1 MRIVAV
7 ILVGF
12 FSISNL
18 YAIDNG
24 SMIDS
29 ELIESN
35 YIIFAEEEKPLEEE
49 PDCE

>member
-12 FSISNL
+12 FSMSSV

-29 ELIESN
+29 ELIKSN

>member
-12 FSISNL
+12 FSISSV

-24 SMIDS
+24 AMTDP
-29 ELIESN
+29 ELIKSN

>member
-12 FSISNL
+12 FSIYSV

-24 SMIDS
+24 SMIDP
-29 ELIESN
+29 ELGKSS

>member
-12 FSISNL
+12 FSISNVFAFNHVSGNDL
-18 YAIDNG
+18 
-24 SMIDS
+24 
-29 ELIESN
+29 ELKNSN
-35 YIIFAEEEKPLEEE
+35 YIILAEEEPLEDE

>member
-12 FSISNL
+12 FSISNV
-18 YAIDNG
+18 YAIDTG
-24 SMIDS
+24 SMIDPKMN
-29 ELIESN
+29 ESN
-35 YIIFAEEEKPLEEE
+35 NIIFAEEEPVEEE

>member
-12 FSISNL
+12 FSISNV
-18 YAIDNG
+18 YAIDTG
-24 SMIDS
+24 SMIDPK
-29 ELIESN
+29 LNESN
-35 YIIFAEEEKPLEEE
+35 YIIFAEEEPVEEE

>member
-12 FSISNL
+12 FSISNV
-18 YAIDNG
+18 YAIDAG
-24 SMIDS
+24 SMIDPKS
-29 ELIESN
+29 NESN
-35 YIIFAEEEKPLEEE
+35 YIIFAEEKKPVEEE